1 MWLGIGVLALGAA
14 VAAQVQ
20 EQPSL
25 AEAAKAA
32 KEQKAKAK
40 AESDAKAAAK
50 KGDDAAAGKKYT
62 NEQLDRRPRPW
73 SPTANRA
80 AVKSAAMVNSG
91 RGGKD
96 EAYWRRRAE
105 PLRRRLQL
113 STEQLTSAKARLNSL
128 KADGV
133 DIALA
138 NGRSSPIQSERQ
150 RQTAYVHELEARVA
164 SDEQAMKDLE
174 DEGRREGA
182 LPGWFR

>member
-40 AESDAKAAAK
+40 AEADAKAAAK
-50 KGDDAAAGKKYT
+50 KDSDAAAGKKYT
-62 NEQLDRRPRPW
+62 NEHLDERPRPW
-73 SPTANRA
+73 SSTASRA
-80 AVKSAAMVNSG
+80 AVRSAAMVNSG

-105 PLRRRLQL
+105 PLRQRLQR
-113 STEQLTSAKARLNSL
+113 STNQLNIAKARLEGL

-138 NGRSSPIQSERQ
+138 NGRSSPIESERQ
-150 RQTAYVHELEARVA
+150 RQIALVRELEARVS

-174 DEGRREGA
+174 DEGRRAGA